1 MGHLPTLKE
10 ENIIDH
16 IYYIR
21 GVRVML
27 DVDLATLYGV
37 ETRVLKQS
45 VKRND
50 KRFPEDFM
58 FKLTDKEID
67 FVVSQ
72 NVIPSKGYFGGAKPF
87 AFTEQ
92 GVAML
97 AGILNSDYAIQVNI
111 TIMRT
116 FVQMRA
122 LMLTYKDLAD
132 KIDKLEENYDK
143 KFAVVFNALKQ
154 LINKEKEPRKIIEGY
169 QKKKKN

>member
-1 MGHLPTLKE
+1 MNRLPVLKE
-10 ENIIDH
+10 ENIVDH

-27 DVDLATLYGV
+27 DVDLATLYEV

-45 VKRND
+45 VKRNT

-58 FKLTDKEID
+58 FELTNKEID

-116 FVQMRA
+116 FVQMRT
-122 LMLTYKDLAD
+122 LMLTYKDLAA
-132 KIDKLEENYDK
+132 KIDKLEENYDE
-143 KFAVVFNALKQ
+143 KFAIVFNALKQ
-154 LINKEKEPRKIIEGY
+154 LIDEDEDPRKVIEGY
-169 QKKKKN
+169 RKKDKS

>member
-1 MGHLPTLKE
+1 MNRLPVLKE
-10 ENIIDH
+10 ENIVDH

-27 DVDLATLYGV
+27 DVDLATLYEV

-45 VKRND
+45 VKRNT

-58 FKLTDKEID
+58 FELTNKEID

-116 FVQMRA
+116 FVQMRT
-122 LMLTYKDLAD
+122 LMLTYKDLAA
-132 KIDKLEENYDK
+132 KIDKLEENYDE
-143 KFAVVFNALKQ
+143 KFAIVFNALKQ
-154 LINKEKEPRKIIEGY
+154 LIDEDEDPRKVIEGY
-169 QKKKKN
+169 RKKNKS

>member
-1 MGHLPTLKE
+1 
-10 ENIIDH
+10 
-16 IYYIR
+16 
-21 GVRVML
+21 
-27 DVDLATLYGV
+27 
-37 ETRVLKQS
+37 
-45 VKRND
+45 
-50 KRFPEDFM
+50 M

-97 AGILNSDYAIQVNI
+97 AGVLNSDYAIQVNI

-154 LINKEKEPRKIIEGY
+154 LINKEKEPRKVIEGY